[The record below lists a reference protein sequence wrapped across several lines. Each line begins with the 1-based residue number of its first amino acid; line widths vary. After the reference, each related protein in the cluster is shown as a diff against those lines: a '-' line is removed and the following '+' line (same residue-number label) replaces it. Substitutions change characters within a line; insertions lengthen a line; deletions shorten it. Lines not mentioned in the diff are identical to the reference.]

1 MVELQE
7 GPGRTV
13 AGLFPPQSP
22 GPPELHM
29 GRSGPQEKGPLNWKL
44 GLWKDSLPS
53 GSSGTTW
60 VLEVLPREPQ
70 RVGRHQRRVGQQH
83 HRQGSH
89 TCTGSEGDPRRTQ
102 GVISSQSPRVRAP
115 QMGPGRW
122 STVRSWGFILKAR
135 GSHGSAEPEKR
146 PLWLL
151 CGIVVRG
158 AVGAQC

>member
-53 GSSGTTW
+53 SSSGTTW

-70 RVGRHQRRVGQQH
+70 RVGSSTIGKGATRAQALRGILGGLRVSSA
-83 HRQGSH
+83 HRAQG
-89 TCTGSEGDPRRTQ
+89 
-102 GVISSQSPRVRAP
+102 
-115 QMGPGRW
+115 
-122 STVRSWGFILKAR
+122 
-135 GSHGSAEPEKR
+135 
-146 PLWLL
+146 
-151 CGIVVRG
+151 
-158 AVGAQC
+158 